1 MFQWFIQ
8 GFGSLRFGQRGH
20 VMYISGYELYFG
32 DTMVILPRDENLGT
46 LLELDEAH
54 DLAPECTWIK
64 NVKPPRPRQN
74 IDGVLT

>member
-1 MFQWFIQ
+1 
-8 GFGSLRFGQRGH
+8 
-20 VMYISGYELYFG
+20 MYISGYELYFG

-64 NVKPPRPRQN
+64 NVKPSRPR
-74 IDGVLT
+74 